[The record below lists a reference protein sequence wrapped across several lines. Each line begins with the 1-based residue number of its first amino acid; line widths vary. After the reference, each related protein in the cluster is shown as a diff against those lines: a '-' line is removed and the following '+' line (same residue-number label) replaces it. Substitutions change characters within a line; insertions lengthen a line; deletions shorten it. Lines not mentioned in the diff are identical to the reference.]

1 MREILPYSPWYPPG
15 PWHLADLPARRSARI
30 AHHTIDPRRIHRYPE
45 IGLTLPR
52 TQQVVLEALAPLG
65 LDVRTGSKTTS
76 VVATLEGA
84 RPGPTMLLRA
94 DMDALPLQE
103 DTGLPFASEVAGA
116 MHACGHDA
124 HVAMLVG
131 AARMLAARRATLAGR
146 VVFMF
151 QPGEE
156 GYHGARVMIEEGL
169 LEGDGRPD
177 AASGCTWAPATRPG
191 DRHRGGAM
199 LASGDTFDHRAG
211 RRRPRLGAHD
221 CLDPIPVACEIVQA
235 FQTLVT
241 RRVNAFDPAVLTVAK
256 IEAGTTR
263 NIIPETASL
272 LGTIRTCR
280 SDTRPMCWTASS
292 EWRRASPR
300 PTAPRSTVNL
310 IRGYPVTVNDNA
322 FADRVMRV
330 ATELLGTERVQP
342 MTTPIMGSE
351 DFSYVLQRVTG
362 AFAFLGTRPAEGPAP
377 PNHSNRML
385 VNESALPAGVA
396 MHVAV
401 ALRFPERPLKEAEA
415 MNVLGIDHTSDT
427 CPASSARCD
436 FTWTCSAS
444 A

>member
-1 MREILPYSPWYPPG
+1 M
-15 PWHLADLPARRSARI
+15 A
-30 AHHTIDPRRIHRYPE
+30 TIQTPLLDEACGLLDDTLELRRRIHRHPE

-52 TQQVVLEALAPLG
+52 TQQVILDALAPLG
-65 LDVRTGSKTTS
+65 LAIRTGTRTTS

-116 MHACGHDA
+116 MHACGHDT
-124 HVAMLVG
+124 HVAMLLS
-131 AARMLAARRATLAGR
+131 AARMLAARRASLAGR

-169 LEGDGRPD
+169 LDAHKPD
-177 AASGCTWAPATRPG
+177 AAFGIHVGARHPAGVIAT
-191 DRHRGGAM
+191 RGGAM
-199 LASGDTFDHRAG
+199 LASGDTFQITVRGEGGHASA
-211 RRRPRLGAHD
+211 PHD

-235 FQTLVT
+235 FQTLTT

-272 LGTIRTCR
+272 LGTIR
-280 SDTRPMCWTASS
+280 SVSEKTRKNMLEGIKRVAEGVAAAHGATV
-292 EWRRASPR
+292 E
-300 PTAPRSTVNL
+300 VNL
-310 IRGYPVTVNDNA
+310 IRGYPVTVNDDA
-322 FADRVMRV
+322 FAERVMRV
-330 ATELLGTERVQP
+330 ATELLGPERVQP
-342 MTTPIMGSE
+342 MATPIMGSE

-377 PNHSNRML
+377 PNHSNRMI
-385 VNESALPAGVA
+385 VNESALPNGVA
-396 MHVAV
+396 LHVAV
-401 ALRFPERPLKEAEA
+401 AL
-415 MNVLGIDHTSDT
+415 
-427 CPASSARCD
+427 D
-436 FTWTCSAS
+436 FLNGR
-444 A
+444 